1 MTDQEKAQAWL
12 QEQMGEGWGCHLY
25 APGDDGLGGISDNG
39 AAQRGW
45 WLAEAEHGECVHVGV
60 QGHDPMSAAR
70 ACWEAWREATR
81 REVMPCNCAE
91 LPAERAH
98 ADRLAERMRQRS
110 EWFGEQ
116 VESLILFG
124 SMSASVIEGRLR
136 DWAAMSSAWKAEDAA
151 HDARRAGE
159 GR

>member
-1 MTDQEKAQAWL
+1 MTDTEKALAWL
-12 QEQMGEGWGCHLY
+12 REQMGEGWTCT
-25 APGDDGLGGISDNG
+25 DN
-39 AAQRGW
+39 QTSPGW
-45 WLAEAEHGECVHVGV
+45 WHAVAMHGTVNAYGY
-60 QGHDPMSAAR
+60 GPDPMSAAR
-70 ACWEAWREATR
+70 ACVEAWREATR

-136 DWAAMSSAWKAEDAA
+136 DWAAMSSVWKAEDAA
-151 HDARRAGE
+151 HDARRGKA
-159 GR
+159 